1 MNSWKLSGYLSIKNN
16 LFLRYVCIRGDYKK
30 KKKKS
35 NGVKKFFVSILI
47 RKLTRPFL
55 IFIFLHYLSSER
67 KKEMCNWKEKVQL
80 DA

>member
-1 MNSWKLSGYLSIKNN
+1 MCA
-16 LFLRYVCIRGDYKK
+16 YVVITKK
-30 KKKKS
+30 KKK
-35 NGVKKFFVSILI
+35 VKWCEKIFRFDFDSKIDEMS
-47 RKLTRPFL
+47 FL